1 MEQFSRQHQRLG
13 YVAGRS
19 AAYEY
24 QALFCVFFNLL
35 MEWNGMEW
43 NRIIFIMLLSML
55 MVDFMHLSAAIPW
68 GWSPGTPGHFHND
81 VYKSPLPKT
90 KIG

>member
-1 MEQFSRQHQRLG
+1 
-13 YVAGRS
+13 
-19 AAYEY
+19 
-24 QALFCVFFNLL
+24 
-35 MEWNGMEW
+35 
-43 NRIIFIMLLSML
+43 ML

-68 GWSPGTPGHFHND
+68 GWPRGTPGHLYND